1 MANAGELK
9 VKCIPLGMLS
19 TNCFLIWREGMSD
32 AVVIDPGGS
41 VDKVLDVAEENGLSI
56 KYVINTH
63 GHDDHI
69 CGNRDIRTKTG
80 CKIYIGELDADK
92 LTSSKD
98 KFRLLARMGGGH
110 DLQADYVLNDGDVL
124 NDYGLNI
131 KVVHT
136 PGHSV
141 GSISL
146 VLDDDKVV
154 FTGDTLFKCGVGR
167 TDFEDGNEEALW
179 NSIFSRIFALD
190 DDYIIYPGHGESS
203 TIGTERNRYR
213 SY

>member
-1 MANAGELK
+1 
-9 VKCIPLGMLS
+9 
-19 TNCFLIWREGMSD
+19 MSD

-110 DLQADYVLNDGDVL
+110 DLQADYVLKDGDVL